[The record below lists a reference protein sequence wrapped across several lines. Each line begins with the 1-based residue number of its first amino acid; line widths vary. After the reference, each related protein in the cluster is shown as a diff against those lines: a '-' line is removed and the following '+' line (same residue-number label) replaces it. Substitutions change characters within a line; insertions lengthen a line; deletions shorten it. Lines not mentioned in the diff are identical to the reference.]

1 MIPDFKTYITESIW
15 SDIQDRS
22 MGKTVRKEDDVN
34 LLDSDG
40 LYDYINKNYKRIAPF
55 AFITNIGGMLSVP
68 IIRGTVHNCVWY
80 SPESEIKAVS
90 IGDGMISQVDGLL
103 NLLYD
108 NFSIKEIN
116 GENNDG
122 EYTTLY
128 WVYPKD
134 GSEVTNKFFI
144 DVIDFLL
151 ENIPNSPKYKKS
163 IKKIEN

>member
-1 MIPDFKTYITESIW
+1 MRKLSEITESIW
-15 SDIQDRS
+15 SDMQDRS
-22 MGKTVRKEDDVN
+22 AGETVRKEDDVN

-40 LYDYINKNYKRIAPF
+40 LYDYINKHYKRIAPF

-90 IGDGMISQVDGLL
+90 IGDGIISQVDGLL

-108 NFSIKEIN
+108 NFSIKEI
-116 GENNDG
+116 
-122 EYTTLY
+122 TRLY
-128 WVYPKD
+128 WLSPKD
-134 GSEVTNKFFI
+134 GSEITNKFFI

-151 ENIPNSPKYKKS
+151 ENIPNSPNYKKS
-163 IKKIEN
+163 IKKVEN

>member
-1 MIPDFKTYITESIW
+1 MRKLSEITESIW
-15 SDIQDRS
+15 SDMQDRS
-22 MGKTVRKEDDVN
+22 AGDTVRKEDDVN

-40 LYDYINKNYKRIAPF
+40 LYDYINKHYKRIAPF

-80 SPESEIKAVS
+80 SPESEIKAVR
-90 IGDGMISQVDGLL
+90 IGDGMMSQVDGLV

-122 EYTTLY
+122 
-128 WVYPKD
+128 
-134 GSEVTNKFFI
+134 
-144 DVIDFLL
+144 
-151 ENIPNSPKYKKS
+151 
-163 IKKIEN
+163 

>member
-1 MIPDFKTYITESIW
+1 MRKLSEITESIW
-15 SDIQDRS
+15 SDMQDRS
-22 MGKTVRKEDDVN
+22 AGEEIRKEDDIN

-116 GENNDG
+116 GKHDD
-122 EYTTLY
+122 EYTLY
-128 WVYPKD
+128 WISPKD

-151 ENIPNSPKYKKS
+151 ENIPNSPNYKKS

>member
-1 MIPDFKTYITESIW
+1 MIPDFKTYIKESIW

-22 MGKTVRKEDDVN
+22 AGETVRKEDDVN

-40 LYDYINKNYKRIAPF
+40 LYDYINKHYKRIAPF

-80 SPESEIKAVS
+80 SPESEMKAVS
-90 IGDGMISQVDGLL
+90 IGDGMISLVDGLL

-151 ENIPNSPKYKKS
+151 ENIPNSPNYKKS

>member
-1 MIPDFKTYITESIW
+1 MRKLSESIW
-15 SDIQDRS
+15 SDMQDRS
-22 MGKTVRKEDDVN
+22 AGDTVRKEDDVN
-34 LLDSDG
+34 LLDIDG
-40 LYDYINKNYKRIAPF
+40 LCDYLNKHYKRTTPF

-108 NFSIKEIN
+108 NFSIKEIT
-116 GENNDG
+116 G
-122 EYTTLY
+122 LY
-128 WVYPKD
+128 WLSPKD
-134 GSEVTNKFFI
+134 GSEITNKFFI

>member
-1 MIPDFKTYITESIW
+1 MRKLSESIW
-15 SDIQDRS
+15 SDMQDRS
-22 MGKTVRKEDDVN
+22 AGEEIRKEDDIN

-116 GENNDG
+116 GKHDDD
-122 EYTTLY
+122 EYTLY
-128 WVYPKD
+128 WISPKD

-151 ENIPNSPKYKKS
+151 ENIPNSPNYKKS

>member
-1 MIPDFKTYITESIW
+1 MRKWSERTESIW
-15 SDIQDRS
+15 SDMKDRS
-22 MGKTVRKEDDVN
+22 AGEEIRKEDDIN

-68 IIRGTVHNCVWY
+68 IIRGTVHSCVWY
-80 SPESEIKAVS
+80 TLESEIKAVS
-90 IGDGMISQVDGLL
+90 IGDEMISQVDGLL

-116 GENNDG
+116 GKHDD
-122 EYTTLY
+122 EYTLY
-128 WVYPKD
+128 WISPKD
-134 GSEVTNKFFI
+134 GSEITNKFFI

-151 ENIPNSPKYKKS
+151 ENIPNSPNYKKS

>member
-1 MIPDFKTYITESIW
+1 MRKLSESIW
-15 SDIQDRS
+15 SDMQDRS
-22 MGKTVRKEDDVN
+22 AGDTVRKEDDVN

-40 LYDYINKNYKRIAPF
+40 LYDYINKHYKRIAPF

-151 ENIPNSPKYKKS
+151 GNIPNSPKYKKS

>member
-1 MIPDFKTYITESIW
+1 MRKLSEITESIW
-15 SDIQDRS
+15 SDMQDRS
-22 MGKTVRKEDDVN
+22 AGETVRKEDDVN

-40 LYDYINKNYKRIAPF
+40 LCDYLKKHYKGIVPF

-116 GENNDG
+116 EKCDDD
-122 EYTTLY
+122 EYRLY
-128 WVYPKD
+128 WLSPKD
-134 GSEVTNKFFI
+134 GSEITNKFFI

-151 ENIPNSPKYKKS
+151 ENIPNSPNYKKS

>member
-1 MIPDFKTYITESIW
+1 MRKLSEITESIW
-15 SDIQDRS
+15 SDMQDRS
-22 MGKTVRKEDDVN
+22 AGEEIRKEDDVN

-40 LYDYINKNYKRIAPF
+40 LCDYLKKHYKGIVPF
-55 AFITNIGGMLSVP
+55 AFIMNNYGMLSVP
-68 IIRGTVHNCVWY
+68 IIRGTAHNCVWY

-90 IGDGMISQVDGLL
+90 IGDEIVNQVDGLL

-116 GENNDG
+116 GKHDDD
-122 EYTTLY
+122 EYTLY
-128 WVYPKD
+128 WISPKD

-151 ENIPNSPKYKKS
+151 ENIPNSPNYKKS

>member
-1 MIPDFKTYITESIW
+1 MRKLSESIW

-22 MGKTVRKEDDVN
+22 AGDTVRKEDDIN
-34 LLDSDG
+34 LLDSNG
-40 LYDYINKNYKRIAPF
+40 LYDYINKHYKRIAPF

-116 GENNDG
+116 GKHDD
-122 EYTTLY
+122 EYTLY
-128 WVYPKD
+128 WISPKD

-151 ENIPNSPKYKKS
+151 ENIPKSPNYKKS
-163 IKKIEN
+163 IMKIDDKS

>member
-1 MIPDFKTYITESIW
+1 MRKLSESIW
-15 SDIQDRS
+15 SDMQDRS
-22 MGKTVRKEDDVN
+22 AGDTVRKEDDVN

-40 LYDYINKNYKRIAPF
+40 LYDYINKHYKRIAPF

-68 IIRGTVHNCVWY
+68 IIRGFEHNCVWY

-151 ENIPNSPKYKKS
+151 ENIPNSPNYKKS
-163 IKKIEN
+163 IKKVEN

>member
-1 MIPDFKTYITESIW
+1 MRKLSESIW
-15 SDIQDRS
+15 SDMQDRS
-22 MGKTVRKEDDVN
+22 AGDTVRKEDDVN

-40 LYDYINKNYKRIAPF
+40 LYDYINKHYKRIAPF

-68 IIRGTVHNCVWY
+68 IIRGTVHICVWY
-80 SPESEIKAVS
+80 SPESKIKTVS

-108 NFSIKEIN
+108 NFSIKEIT
-116 GENNDG
+116 G
-122 EYTTLY
+122 LY
-128 WVYPKD
+128 WLSPKD
-134 GSEVTNKFFI
+134 GSEITNKFFI